1 MPLILETYRP
11 EVILVE
17 LPMEFADWLPW
28 LGDEELV
35 APVALAGCGES
46 QEDLCFYPFADFSPE
61 LAAIRWAFQNGVP
74 VEPCDLPIAESSSRH
89 SREHRECEPNGL
101 LDRIFQRTQTRDVGT
116 LWERLI
122 ETPAASAS
130 PESLRRSG
138 LLFGY
143 ALRSN
148 DQIAA
153 RFDRLREAHMRSC
166 IEAKPGRCA
175 VVIGAYHAPALL
187 PEPLLWSPAE
197 EEDEIEQT
205 PGEVKISTAL
215 IPYSFDQL
223 DERSG
228 YPAGI
233 RDPLWHQR
241 VFEAADAED
250 LDQTV
255 ADLVV
260 SICRELAKARASDE
274 RRRRQGS
281 AADGAGS
288 RRPCGTSPCR
298 GEAS

>member
-1 MPLILETYRP
+1 MQVP
-11 EVILVE
+11 
-17 LPMEFADWLPW
+17 
-28 LGDEELV
+28 
-35 APVALAGCGES
+35 
-46 QEDLCFYPFADFSPE
+46 
-61 LAAIRWAFQNGVP
+61 AAA
-74 VEPCDLPIAESSSRH
+74 
-89 SREHRECEPNGL
+89 REHRECEPNGL
-101 LDRIFQRTQTRDVGT
+101 LDRIFHHTQTRDVGT

-130 PESLRRSG
+130 AESLRRSG

-143 ALRSN
+143 ALRAN

-166 IEAKPGRCA
+166 IETRPDRCA
-175 VVIGAYHAPALL
+175 VVVGAYHAPALL
-187 PEPLLWSPAE
+187 PEPMLWSPPDDE
-197 EEDEIEQT
+197 KDEIEQT
-205 PGEVKISTAL
+205 PEKAKISTAL

-250 LDQTV
+250 LDGTV

-260 SICRELAKARASDE
+260 SICRELRK
-274 RRRRQGS
+274 GGHPMN
-281 AADGAGS
+281 AADGKEVLRMARDLASLRNFVVPG
-288 RRPCGTSPCR
+288 R
-298 GEAS
+298 GELIEAIQSCLRGAR